1 MTRFCPSCQAQVA
14 DTGGFCLL
22 GHRLGFDPA
31 DDSFKDLRAEVEQVF
46 EAARLEVEAV
56 LDPSR
61 TTPVVAQ
68 PTPAPPAVAPAPPA
82 AVPVRAVSVGGVLE
96 PPPSPSAVE
105 HVPASNS
112 GLGSPQPPVIAQ
124 EAHVAGGPNSVWSR
138 LADQTP
144 IDGDPI
150 EAFAP
155 PPRMDWGPE
164 RTTIWR
170 RRSHAR
176 RPSTAII

>member
-1 MTRFCPSCQAQVA
+1 MTRYCPSCQAQVA
-14 DTGGFCLL
+14 DTGGYCLL

-56 LDPSR
+56 LEPSR

-82 AVPVRAVSVGGVLE
+82 AAPVFAASVGGTLE
-96 PPPSPSAVE
+96 PPPSRLAVE

-112 GLGSPQPPVIAQ
+112 GPPAPPTVPAPANTVWAQ
-124 EAHVAGGPNSVWSR
+124 
-138 LADQTP
+138 LADQEP
-144 IDGDPI
+144 INEDPI

-164 RTTIWR
+164 RTALFR